1 MGLFRLV
8 DLDMLLHATHHRTS
22 QVRHADRV
30 LSDFAKCDHRVLIVI
45 AVEGQRSTRGDFA
58 GTLRREQDQ
67 LESIRNFENTIF
79 DGNTRH
85 CETLH
90 WARESVYIWGQSADG
105 NSKRRRAGAPE
116 SLRLTL
122 VGAGAY
128 RLPFAGRMAEWLCRG
143 LQILVQRFD
152 SASGLQGSKLFFAT
166 LVFGFLRDLVPAL
179 RGSLCVIPL

>member
-8 DLDMLLHATHHRTS
+8 ELDMLLHATHHRTS
-22 QVRHADRV
+22 QVFQADRV

-79 DGNTRH
+79 DGNARH

-90 WARESVYIWGQSADG
+90 WQGNQSIIWGQSADG
-105 NSKRRRAGAPE
+105 NSKRRRAAAPE

-122 VGAGAY
+122 AGAGAY
-128 RLPFAGRMAEWLCRG
+128 MAPLRRPDGRVAMQRTANPRTAVRFRFRPPKRIPETQPLIALLRLCGRAAP
-143 LQILVQRFD
+143 
-152 SASGLQGSKLFFAT
+152 SHTS
-166 LVFGFLRDLVPAL
+166 FL
-179 RGSLCVIPL
+179 

>member
-1 MGLFRLV
+1 MGLFSLV

-22 QVRHADRV
+22 QVFQADRV

-67 LESIRNFENTIF
+67 LEPIRNFENTIF

-90 WARESVYIWGQSADG
+90 WARESVYIWSQSADG

-128 RLPFAGRMAEWLCRG
+128 MAPLRRPDGRVG
-143 LQILVQRFD
+143 VQRTANPRTAVRFRFRPPAPKPLKFNPF
-152 SASGLQGSKLFFAT
+152 SAIRVPRRGH
-166 LVFGFLRDLVPAL
+166 LVGAR
-179 RGSLCVIPL
+179 

>member
-8 DLDMLLHATHHRTS
+8 DLDMLLHATHTRTS
-22 QVRHADRV
+22 QGFQADRV

-67 LESIRNFENTIF
+67 LESIRTFENTIF
-79 DGNTRH
+79 DGNTRY
-85 CETLH
+85 CETFQ
-90 WARESVYIWGQSADG
+90 WGRESLCIWSESAEG
-105 NSKRRRAGAPE
+105 NSKRRRAGARE

-128 RLPFAGRMAEWLCRG
+128 MAPLRWPDGRVA
-143 LQILVQRFD
+143 
-152 SASGLQGSKLFFAT
+152 
-166 LVFGFLRDLVPAL
+166 
-179 RGSLCVIPL
+179 

>member
-8 DLDMLLHATHHRTS
+8 ELDMLLHATHHRTS
-22 QVRHADRV
+22 QVFQADRV

-79 DGNTRH
+79 DGNARH

-90 WARESVYIWGQSADG
+90 WQGNQSIYGANRPTATASVDAREPRNRYAWPSSARRVYRSPSPAGWQSG
-105 NSKRRRAGAPE
+105 
-116 SLRLTL
+116 
-122 VGAGAY
+122 Y
-128 RLPFAGRMAEWLCRG
+128 
-143 LQILVQRFD
+143 
-152 SASGLQGSKLFFAT
+152 
-166 LVFGFLRDLVPAL
+166 
-179 RGSLCVIPL
+179 

>member
-8 DLDMLLHATHHRTS
+8 ELDMLLHAPHHRTS
-22 QVRHADRV
+22 QVFQADRV

-79 DGNTRH
+79 DGNARH

-90 WARESVYIWGQSADG
+90 WQGNQSIY
-105 NSKRRRAGAPE
+105 
-116 SLRLTL
+116 
-122 VGAGAY
+122 GAY
-128 RLPFAGRMAEWLCRG
+128 RPAATASVDARSPRIAMLDPRRRGRLYGSPRRPDGRVAM
-143 LQILVQRFD
+143 QRTANPRRAVRF
-152 SASGLQGSKLFFAT
+152 
-166 LVFGFLRDLVPAL
+166 R
-179 RGSLCVIPL
+179 